1 MIITKPKKKGGE
13 VEVRQLPHDFTN
25 SYYIVRKG

>member
-1 MIITKPKKKGGE
+1 MIITKPKKGGE